1 MWMLVGGTKSL
12 PCYFEDGNQIAVTGK
27 ALNTIH
33 FNIYY
38 VDGTSSLAH
47 DATRELGNGW
57 YSYDYTDTDG
67 VDFVYAAID
76 TTTTYKNFPGAF
88 VELQTKSV
96 DNVWTDTPGRVW
108 ANASRTLTSFGTLV
122 ADISTAVW
130 SATTRTLTDFAAL
143 AHDVWEYLT
152 SNITTTGSIGK
163 FIIDKLNS
171 LTGGSG
177 GYVVT
182 IQYYET
188 STTTPIVQAQVVVR
202 DSSDSSVLTT
212 LITGVDGKVIFNLP
226 AATYHISAY
235 KLGQY
240 SFTNPQTLIVTGN
253 ISVTYYG
260 SPFVVPSPSTPGVCR
275 VYGWEYR
282 VDGTPY
288 DEILVTAQL
297 QAGPYFASSVGV
309 LVTERQVYTDINGYW
324 QLDLTQSAA
333 MTPTGAQYLIEVPE
347 QNYSKTVT
355 IPTAATVNYKDLT

>member
-1 MWMLVGGTKSL
+1 MWMLFGGTKVL
-12 PCYFEDGNQIAVTGK
+12 PCYFEDSNQIAVVGK
-27 ALNTIH
+27 PLNTIH

-38 VDGTSSLAH
+38 VDGTTSLGNE
-47 DATRELGNGW
+47 ATSELGSGW
-57 YSYDYTDTDG
+57 YGYTYTSIENI
-67 VDFVYAAID
+67 DFVYVAQD

-96 DNVWTDTPGRVW
+96 DNVYTDTPSRVW
-108 ANASRTLTSFGTLV
+108 AFTTRTLTSFGTLI
-122 ADISTAVW
+122 A
-130 SATTRTLTDFAAL
+130 
-143 AHDVWEYLT
+143 DVWEYLT
-152 SNITTTGSIGK
+152 SNITTVGSIGK

-171 LTGGSG
+171 LTGGGGG

-188 STTTPIVQAQVVVR
+188 STTTPIVQAQIVVR

-212 LITGVDGKVIFNLP
+212 LITGVDGEVIFNLP

-253 ISVTYYG
+253 TSATYYG
-260 SPFVVPSPSTPGVCR
+260 SPFVIPSPSIPGVCR

-288 DEILVTAQL
+288 EQILVAAQL
-297 QAGPYFASSVGV
+297 QEGPYFALSVGV
-309 LVTERQVYTDINGYW
+309 LVTERQVYTDTNGYW

-333 MTPTGAQYLIEVPE
+333 MTPAGAKYLIEVAE
-347 QNYSKTVT
+347 QNYSKMVT
-355 IPTAATVNYKDLT
+355 IPTSTTVNYKDLT